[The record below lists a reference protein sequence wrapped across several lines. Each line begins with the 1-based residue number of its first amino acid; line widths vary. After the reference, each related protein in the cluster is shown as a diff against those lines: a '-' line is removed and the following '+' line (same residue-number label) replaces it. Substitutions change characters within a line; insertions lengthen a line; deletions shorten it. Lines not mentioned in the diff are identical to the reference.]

1 MGNVK
6 LAAQTDQVLAYHLR
20 LLIVQNAD
28 QKGANLIYIGIASF
42 GLLLLSGSVALNDS
56 VDVVESRCQLFLLL
70 ESFDFVC

>member
-6 LAAQTDQVLAYHLR
+6 LAAQTDQVLADHLR

-28 QKGANLIYIGIASF
+28 QKGASLIRIAIASF
-42 GLLLLSGSVALNDS
+42 SLLLLSGSVALNDS
-56 VDVVESRCQLFLLL
+56 VDVVESRSQLFLLL